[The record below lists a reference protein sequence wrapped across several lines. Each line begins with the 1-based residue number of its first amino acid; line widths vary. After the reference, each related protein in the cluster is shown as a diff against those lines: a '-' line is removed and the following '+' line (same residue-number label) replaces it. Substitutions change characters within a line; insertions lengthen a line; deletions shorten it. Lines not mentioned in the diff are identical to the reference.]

1 MRKLLYITVNSKPEE
16 LSASKTVGRRF
27 VNSFI
32 EKNPDFKVEELDLY
46 KVNLP
51 RLEYKYFKG
60 RNCAV
65 GGEDKD
71 KLNDKDKKEVDQ
83 IVKLAQQF
91 ASADAYVIAVPMWS
105 LSFPSPLKE
114 YVDCIMQHGIT
125 IEISPEHMGGLLGD
139 KKRSAVYI
147 QSSGAKMT
155 WLTHSMDKGIDYIQN
170 IFKFMG
176 IKYFE
181 ELAVDGTGFTQE
193 ETDKAIEKATGEI
206 DDVIKGMRL

>member
-1 MRKLLYITVNSKPEE
+1 MRKLLYITVNSKPEKI
-16 LSASKTVGRRF
+16 SASKTVGRRF
-27 VNSFI
+27 VSKFI
-32 EKNPDFKVEELDLY
+32 EKNADFKVEEVDLY

-65 GGEDKD
+65 DGKIKD
-71 KLNDKDKKEVDQ
+71 NLNDQDKKELDQ

-91 ASADAYVIAVPMWS
+91 VSADAYAIAVPMWS
-105 LSFPSPLKE
+105 LSVPSPLKE

-147 QSSGAKMT
+147 QYSGAKMT
-155 WLTHSMDKGIDYIQN
+155 WLTHSLDK
-170 IFKFMG
+170 
-176 IKYFE
+176 
-181 ELAVDGTGFTQE
+181 V
-193 ETDKAIEKATGEI
+193 
-206 DDVIKGMRL
+206 